1 MILVDSSVLIDLIE
15 DHPHWRNW
23 SEGALVRASSTEDL
37 AINVLV
43 YAEISRSFA
52 SAAKVDAF
60 LRSTAIALE
69 PIPAA
74 AAFAAA
80 RAHQAYRDAGGAR
93 TATLPDFFIGA
104 HAAEAGW
111 PLLTRDAKRVR
122 TYFPALKLIAPTA
135 G

>member
-1 MILVDSSVLIDLIE
+1 MILVDSSVLIDLLE
-15 DHPHWRNW
+15 DQARWRTW
-23 SEGALVRASSTEDL
+23 SEQALLRASSADDL
-37 AINVLV
+37 AINVLI

-60 LRSTAIALE
+60 LRSTAIAVE
-69 PIPAA
+69 AIPVA

-80 RAHQAYRDAGGAR
+80 RAHQTYRDAGGAR

-104 HAAEAGW
+104 HAAVAGW

-122 TYFPALKLIAPTA
+122 TYFPGLKLIVPTQR
-135 G
+135 

>member
-15 DHPHWRNW
+15 DHPRWRAW
-23 SEGALVRASSTEDL
+23 SEDALVRASNTDDL

-43 YAEISRSFA
+43 YAEISRSFG
-52 SAAKVDAF
+52 SVAKVNAF
-60 LRSTAIALE
+60 LRSTAIAVE
-69 PIPAA
+69 AIPVA

-80 RAHQAYRDAGGAR
+80 RAHPAYRDAGGAR
-93 TATLPDFFIGA
+93 SATLPDFFIGA

-122 TYFPALKLIAPTA
+122 TYFPALKLLTPAP

>member
-15 DHPHWRNW
+15 DHPRWRVW
-23 SEGALVRASSTEDL
+23 SEDALVRASSADEL
-37 AINVLV
+37 AINVLI

-52 SAAKVDAF
+52 SAAKLNAF
-60 LRSTAIALE
+60 LRGTAIVVE
-69 PIPAA
+69 TIPAA

-80 RAHQAYRDAGGAR
+80 RAHQAYREAGGAR

-104 HAAEAGW
+104 HAAEASW

-122 TYFPALKLIAPTA
+122 TYFPTLKLITPPPS
-135 G
+135 

>member
-15 DHPHWRNW
+15 DHPRWRVW
-23 SEGALVRASSTEDL
+23 SEDALVRASSADEL
-37 AINVLV
+37 AINVLI

-52 SAAKVDAF
+52 SAAKLNAF
-60 LRSTAIALE
+60 LRSTAIAVE
-69 PIPAA
+69 AIPAA

-93 TATLPDFFIGA
+93 TTTLPDFFIGA

-122 TYFPALKLIAPTA
+122 TYFPSINLITPPPS
-135 G
+135 

>member
-15 DHPHWRNW
+15 DHPHWRIW
-23 SEGALVRASSTEDL
+23 SEGALVRASGTDDL

-60 LRSTAIALE
+60 LRSTVIAVE
-69 PIPAA
+69 AIPAT

-80 RAHQAYRDAGGAR
+80 RAHQTYREAGGAR

-111 PLLTRDAKRVR
+111 PLLTRDPKRVR
-122 TYFPALKLIAPTA
+122 TYFPALKLITPTT